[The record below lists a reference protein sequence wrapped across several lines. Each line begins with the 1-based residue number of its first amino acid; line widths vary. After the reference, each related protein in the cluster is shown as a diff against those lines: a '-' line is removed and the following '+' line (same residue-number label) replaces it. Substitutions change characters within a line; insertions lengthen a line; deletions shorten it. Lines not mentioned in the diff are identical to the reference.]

1 MCYKSAEDTDMRSL
15 LELAREY
22 QIHKLTARCEE
33 RLLQRQS
40 TLEHLLLAQEF
51 SLKKLLEKCLNTLS
65 RLQLQEIKIQPH
77 FEDID
82 ADNMVMLLSNHTRWL
97 KEQHARE
104 MRMLR
109 EQHNKEKARALEIVE
124 ALNNCWGYD
133 KLPIRGC
140 SCASYTKSCDT
151 CNTILEK
158 FVKIKCGE
166 LFETL
171 QT

>member
-82 ADNMVMLLSNHTRWL
+82 ADNMVM
-97 KEQHARE
+97 
-104 MRMLR
+104 M
-109 EQHNKEKARALEIVE
+109 
-124 ALNNCWGYD
+124 
-133 KLPIRGC
+133 
-140 SCASYTKSCDT
+140 
-151 CNTILEK
+151 
-158 FVKIKCGE
+158 
-166 LFETL
+166 
-171 QT
+171 